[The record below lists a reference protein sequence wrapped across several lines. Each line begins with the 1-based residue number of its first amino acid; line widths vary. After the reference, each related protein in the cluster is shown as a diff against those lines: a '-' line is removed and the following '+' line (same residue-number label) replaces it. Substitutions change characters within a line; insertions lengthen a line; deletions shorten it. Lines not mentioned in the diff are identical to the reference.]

1 MLNREFRKCNAL
13 AFADISDKQASQAT
27 SMSSVMQQISLALG
41 VAVAAMI
48 LETSTFFRGTELQV
62 SDFHIAFFCISALTV
77 LATIP
82 FIRMDRSAGAMVS
95 GHKAG
100 LKRVAAP
107 QPQVQQPAAK

>member
-1 MLNREFRKCNAL
+1 
-13 AFADISDKQASQAT
+13 
-27 SMSSVMQQISLALG
+27 
-41 VAVAAMI
+41 MI

-82 FIRMDRSAGAMVS
+82 FIRMDRSAGATVS

-100 LKRVAAP
+100 LKRVATP
-107 QPQVQQPAAK
+107 QTQVQQPAAK